1 IMKITGN
8 VFVVTGAGNGI
19 GRDVALELLS
29 RGARVAGVDV
39 SAAALADTAALAGAG
54 DRCTVHDVDLTDRE
68 SVDALPDAVEA
79 RHGRV
84 DGLIHVAGVIQRF
97 VPVRELSTGDIDTV
111 FDVNLWGTVNVNKA
125 FLEPLLARPAAALVN
140 VSSMGGLIPFPGQ
153 TAYSASKGA
162 VKLWTEGL
170 HAELAQSNVT
180 VTVVFPGAIAT
191 DIARNSGAGKTS
203 AAATDSPIKMTSS
216 IDAARQIVEA
226 VAKGKVRVRIGN
238 DAKLLDRLSRVMPTK
253 AIELIAKKM
262 ASAAGAATAQEAAPT
277 Q

>member
-1 IMKITGN
+1 MKINGN
-8 VFVVTGAGNGI
+8 VYVVTGAGNGI

-29 RGARVAGVDV
+29 QGARVAGVDL

-54 DRCTVHDVDLTDRE
+54 ERFTVHDVDLTDRAA
-68 SVDALPDAVEA
+68 VDALPAAVAA

-97 VPVRELSTGDIDTV
+97 VPIADLAVTDIETV

-125 FLEPLLARPAAALVN
+125 FLDPLLARPEAALVN

-170 HAELAQSNVT
+170 QAELAQSNVT

-191 DIARNSGAGKTS
+191 DIARNSGASETTAS
-203 AAATDSPIKMTSS
+203 AADSPIKMTSS

-226 VAKGKVRVRIGN
+226 VAKGKPRVRIGT

-253 AIELIAKKM
+253 AIQLIAKKM
-262 ASAAGAATAQEAAPT
+262 ASAADAASPQAATR
-277 Q
+277 